1 MVDPGATSREKTL
14 LVCYKSVRTLHE
26 VDIWYLPLGYL
37 EGYEGELMKPL
48 AHLLLAPHALK
59 KPICMFIWQID

>member
-1 MVDPGATSREKTL
+1 MVDPGATL

-37 EGYEGELMKPL
+37 EGYEGEFMKPL

-59 KPICMFIWQID
+59 EQICMFM

>member
-14 LVCYKSVRTLHE
+14 LVCYKSV

-37 EGYEGELMKPL
+37 EGYEGEFMKPL
-48 AHLLLAPHALK
+48 AHLLLAPHSLK
-59 KPICMFIWQID
+59 EPICMFIWQID